1 VRRRPLVLGLLL
13 AATTPLAS
21 LAAQVRPG
29 IEIQLPT
36 ATRLTEEGPLVRTR
50 AMLSDS
56 YIRELLQS
64 GFPAR
69 MHYRVELWA
78 DGRFFD
84 ELQRSVEWDVIVR
97 LSGVEQSFEVIQL
110 VGTRPLAL
118 GVFQRVEDAEA
129 AASRPVRVPI
139 SAPVENRRFYY
150 LATLEVESLSVSD
163 LDEVNRWLQGEFE
176 PAVRGERSP
185 GTALTRGF
193 RALAT
198 RLLGGA
204 RRDYSQRSPSFRPS
218 TESPAGR

>member
-139 SAPVENRRFYY
+139 SAPVENRRVVY
-150 LATLEVESLSVSD
+150 LATP
-163 LDEVNRWLQGEFE
+163 DEVNRWLQGEFE